1 MILTNRTVSGA
12 ILNNT
17 LHSRLSSDSFI
28 TPSLLATL
36 SSSTY
41 GINSLGLSSAEKDII
56 LGAYMAG
63 LKYIY
68 ILYVCSVGLN
78 FCLSGFV
85 KNTSLRAPKATQE
98 VEGNDSQEEEPQARE
113 K

>member
-1 MILTNRTVSGA
+1 V

-17 LHSRLSSDSFI
+17 LRSRLSSEPFI

-56 LGAYMAG
+56 LDAYMAG

-85 KNTSLRAPKATQE
+85 KNTSLRAPKVAQE
-98 VEGNDSQEEEPQARE
+98 VEEIEGHVKEPQAHG

>member
-1 MILTNRTVSGA
+1 
-12 ILNNT
+12 
-17 LHSRLSSDSFI
+17 
-28 TPSLLATL
+28 
-36 SSSTY
+36 
-41 GINSLGLSSAEKDII
+41 
-56 LGAYMAG
+56 MAG

-78 FCLSGFV
+78 FCLSSFV

-98 VEGNDSQEEEPQARE
+98 VEGNDSQGEEPQARE